1 MVVGGQLAL
10 STIPRLSTVERGES
24 QGATSQGVTLLL
36 RENHGITNQGVAL
49 MVGESKG
56 ATNHRFTLLVR
67 ES

>member
-24 QGATSQGVTLLL
+24 QGAASQGVTLLP
-36 RENHGITNQGVAL
+36 RGNHGDQGVAL
-49 MVGESKG
+49 MVRESKK
-56 ATNHRFTLLVR
+56 ATSHRFTLLVR